1 MHQVWCNQNITTA
14 STWTTKPAAPCR
26 SLWVWQPVKL
36 VVGAIKNMNGLLNIL
51 LLAIFL
57 SSLGCS
63 ADVKENDRLFYLE
76 KTARG
81 IRYSD
86 GNVEVATMDLLV
98 YWGNVV
104 IQEGRDTKAA
114 ILFHEDVP
122 LSAVVNLR
130 GIIQKAGLS
139 NIRYFYFGDDRRMMA
154 EIRMDEPAVPYP
166 EK

>member
-1 MHQVWCNQNITTA
+1 M
-14 STWTTKPAAPCR
+14 
-26 SLWVWQPVKL
+26 
-36 VVGAIKNMNGLLNIL
+36 
-51 LLAIFL
+51 
-57 SSLGCS
+57 
-63 ADVKENDRLFYLE
+63 DVQEIDHLFYLK

-86 GNVEVATMDLLV
+86 GNIEVATTALLA

-104 IQEGRDTKAA
+104 IQEGRNTKVA

-154 EIRMDEPAVPYP
+154 EIQMDEPAVPYP
-166 EK
+166 KK